1 MCKNLQRI
9 NNAQEHAKIAPDTS
23 MHHML
28 HNPVQTVNKSSALT
42 QKTPQKAAE
51 ISHFSRL

>member
-1 MCKNLQRI
+1 MQ
-9 NNAQEHAKIAPDTS
+9 AAEHAKIAPDTS

-28 HNPVQTVNKSSALT
+28 HNPVQTVNKSSAVT
-42 QKTPQKAAE
+42 WKTPQKAAE